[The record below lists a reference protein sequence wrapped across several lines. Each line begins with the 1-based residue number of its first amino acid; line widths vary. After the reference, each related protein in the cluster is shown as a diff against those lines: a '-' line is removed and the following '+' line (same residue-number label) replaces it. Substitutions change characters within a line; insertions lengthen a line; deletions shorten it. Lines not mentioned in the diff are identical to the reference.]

1 MLLTLVLVN
10 SLGEL
15 VDGWGNLESHHK
27 NGLLSLD
34 ADVLGPL
41 DESGQVAYGLDVTTD
56 TEVLRALLKE
66 GGASI
71 LGLLV
76 ADDNLTLG
84 SFLNLI
90 SDHR

>member
-1 MLLTLVLVN
+1 M
-10 SLGEL
+10 SL
-15 VDGWGNLESHHK
+15 N
-27 NGLLSLD
+27 

-41 DESGQVAYGLDVTTD
+41 DESGEVAHGLDVTTD
-56 TEVLRALLKE
+56 AEVLGALLEE

-71 LGLLV
+71 LSLLV

-90 SDHR
+90 

>member
-1 MLLTLVLVN
+1 M
-10 SLGEL
+10 GEL
-15 VDGWGNLESHHK
+15 VNGWWNLESHHED
-27 NGLLSLD
+27 GLLSLN

-41 DESGQVAYGLDVTTD
+41 DESGEVAYGLDVTTD
-56 TEVLRALLKE
+56 AEVLGALLEE

-71 LGLLV
+71 LSLLV

-90 SDHR
+90 